1 METMTEHWN
10 AEIIYSLATEL
21 MEAMEHEEERHLDNM
36 RRLEGLLENV
46 QSHCPHEGKKPI
58 IRMDRYVCQR
68 CYALLLME
76 DKS

>member
-1 METMTEHWN
+1 MTEYWN
-10 AEIIYSLATEL
+10 DEIIHSLATEL

-58 IRMDRYVCQR
+58 IRMDRYVCQQ
-68 CYALLLME
+68 CYALLITE
-76 DKS
+76 DES